1 MPNPK
6 NYYRPKTIEEAIE
19 RAAHP
24 GSIALAGG
32 AMMLGGTLLPYETI
46 VDLQNLVELKKI
58 EHDDNNL
65 SIGGS
70 VNLQQVVE
78 SDIVPDVL
86 KHSITRTIAPNI
98 RNGASIGESLTVPD
112 PPPELLA
119 VLVVFGAKVE
129 HAGNL
134 GSAPESHFWEQPVEE
149 FEQYLHLHGH
159 PYQGIIKA
167 VHIPLPDEQTT
178 FGTAHVAR
186 TPADIAIVNAAV
198 RVSTGGEGNVKEAV
212 AALNG
217 ASELPVIQ
225 LKIDGLIGKPLDES
239 HIANVVKSV
248 RVKPLVDYRGS
259 SQYRR
264 EMIHVVLRRAL
275 TECM

>member
-6 NYYRPKTIEEAIE
+6 NYYRPKSIEGAIE

-32 AMMLGGTLLPYETI
+32 AMMLGGTLLAYETI

-58 EHDDNNL
+58 EQGENSL
-65 SIGGS
+65 TIGGS

-86 KHSITRTIAPNI
+86 KRSITRTIAPNI

-119 VLVVFGAKVE
+119 ALVVFGAKVE

-134 GSAPESHFWEQPVEE
+134 DSAPESHFWEQPIEE

-159 PYQGIIKA
+159 PYQGVIKA
-167 VHIPLPDEQTT
+167 VHIPLPDEQTV

-198 RVSTGGEGNVKEAV
+198 RVSADDDGNVKEAV
-212 AALNG
+212 AALGG

-225 LKIDGLIGKPLDES
+225 LKMDTLVGNPLDEV
-239 HIANVVKSV
+239 HIANAVKSV
-248 RVKPLVDYRGS
+248 RVKPVADYQGS
-259 SQYRR
+259 TQYRR
-264 EMIHVVLRRAL
+264 EMVYVVLRRAL
-275 TECM
+275 AECM